1 MTTADV
7 IIIGGGPSGVAAGLA
22 LRKQAVPRVVL
33 LEREAYLGG
42 ATRHCAHSPF
52 GMREFGR
59 VYFGAA
65 YGRRLERAAHKAGLD
80 IRTGHAVT
88 AIQPHGVVQ
97 VVSAHGTQT
106 LHARR
111 VLVMTGARERSRAAR
126 LLPGDRP
133 QGVITTGTL
142 QAGLAFHH
150 LKPFR
155 RPVIL
160 GTELVSLS
168 ALLTCLTHGIRP
180 VAMIETAPA
189 PLARWPLRLFPR
201 LMGVPLLCGVEVS
214 DIQGAP
220 GVESVTIS
228 KNGTQRTLPCDG
240 LLLTGRFTPESA
252 LCLQSDLGVDPAT
265 SGPAIDQYGRTH
277 DPLVFAGGNILRAIE
292 TGGWAF
298 REGRAIGA
306 AVADDLRHSPET
318 APPVPVT
325 FDAPLRLV
333 VPSMLRDSTRQQRA
347 FSSFQLRFDRAARGV
362 LRLMLDGEEVWRKHG
377 TWLPERRVLVPLP
390 VRAAQAARVHFHFE
404 EQN

>member
-7 IIIGGGPSGVAAGLA
+7 IIIGGGPSGVAAGLT
-22 LRKQAVPRVVL
+22 LRKQGVPRVVL
-33 LEREAYLGG
+33 LEREAELGG

-65 YGRRLERAAHKAGLD
+65 YGRRLARAAHKAGLD

-88 AIQPHGVVQ
+88 AVQPHGVVQ
-97 VVSAHGTQT
+97 VVSAQGLQT
-106 LHARR
+106 LQARR
-111 VLVMTGARERSRAAR
+111 ILVMTGARERSRAAR

-142 QAGLAFHH
+142 QASLAFHG
-150 LKPFR
+150 LRPFR

-160 GTELVSLS
+160 GTELVSFS

-201 LMGVPLLCGVEVS
+201 LMGIPLLCGVEVC
-214 DIQGAP
+214 DILGTP
-220 GVESVTIS
+220 NVNEVTVRKS
-228 KNGTQRTLPCDG
+228 GTTRAIACDG

-252 LCLQSDLGVDPAT
+252 LFLQSDIGVEPAT

-277 DPLVFAGGNILRAIE
+277 DPLIFAGGNILRAIE

-298 REGRAIGA
+298 REGQAVGA
-306 AVADDLRHSPET
+306 AVADDLRQSPET

-325 FDAPLRLV
+325 FDTPLRLV
-333 VPSMLRDSTRQQRA
+333 VPSLLRRSTRPHRA
-347 FSSFQLRFDRAARGV
+347 FPSFQLRFDRAARGV
-362 LRLMLDGEEVWRKHG
+362 LRLMLDGEEVWCKRG
-377 TWLPERRVLVPLP
+377 AWRPERRVLVPLP
-390 VRAAQAARVHFHFE
+390 PQATQAGHVHFHFE
-404 EQN
+404 ERS

>member
-1 MTTADV
+1 
-7 IIIGGGPSGVAAGLA
+7 
-22 LRKQAVPRVVL
+22 
-33 LEREAYLGG
+33 
-42 ATRHCAHSPF
+42 
-52 GMREFGR
+52 
-59 VYFGAA
+59 
-65 YGRRLERAAHKAGLD
+65 
-80 IRTGHAVT
+80 
-88 AIQPHGVVQ
+88 
-97 VVSAHGTQT
+97 
-106 LHARR
+106 
-111 VLVMTGARERSRAAR
+111 
-126 LLPGDRP
+126 PGDRP

-142 QAGLAFHH
+142 QAGLAFHR

-228 KNGTQRTLPCDG
+228 KNGTQRSLPCDG

-318 APPVPVT
+318 TPPAPVT

-333 VPSMLRDSTRQQRA
+333 VPSMLRDSTRQQPA

-362 LRLMLDGEEVWRKHG
+362 LRLMLDGEEVWCKRG

-390 VRAAQAARVHFHFE
+390 ARAAQAARVHFHFE